1 MSNESIRV
9 GGITRFWARGAFL
22 AVFAVLALVLSGC
35 GGDSFDIKG
44 TWKSVGE
51 SGWGQAQPGA
61 IVQFGDGQANLYSP
75 ADRYA
80 FYKDG
85 DDYRLDVTG
94 LIGGN
99 FSFVVKVVDKNK
111 IELYQ
116 GSGGEPVVVLTRVS

>member
-1 MSNESIRV
+1 MGNETIRV
-9 GGITRFWARGAFL
+9 GGIARIGARGIFL
-22 AVFAVLALVLSGC
+22 AVLAALALALSAC
-35 GGDSFDIKG
+35 GGGSFDIKG

-61 IVQFGDGQANLYSP
+61 VVVFGDGQANLYSP

-94 LIGGN
+94 LLGGN
-99 FSFVVKVVDKNK
+99 HSFVVKVVDKNN

-116 GSGGEPVVVLTRVS
+116 SGSEPVVVLTRMS